1 MVNSYNEWCW
11 SNMNNSPDQYETN
24 RVDKNEEEN
33 LKGTFVSVFLIGGA
47 ILAMWL
53 TVFYIYI
60 RVTFL

>member
-1 MVNSYNEWCW
+1 
-11 SNMNNSPDQYETN
+11 MNQQPNQYKAK
-24 RVDKNEEEN
+24 RVDKNKDEN

-53 TVFYIYI
+53 AVFYIYI